1 MIHITDPYKCCGCGA
16 CVSICPRQCI
26 VLKKDDTEG
35 FLYPEVDS
43 SLCCHCDACER
54 VCPML
59 NDNASLKPLYVIAC
73 RNDDKDVRISSS
85 SGGIFSSLAEHIIS
99 KGGVVF
105 GVRFSDDFG
114 KAIFCEISNTSDIS
128 LLRGS
133 KYMQAETT
141 NIYTLV
147 RERLHQKRLVLFSG
161 TPCQIRAL
169 RLYLG
174 QDAHSSLLYCVDIIC
189 HGVPSSEVWRRY
201 LHNVIGN
208 KIPSYVSFR
217 DKTTGWKNF
226 SMVIKTPTEVY
237 SCVHRDDLYMQSFLR
252 NVNLRPSCYNC
263 QTKNGRSGADLTIGD
278 FWGIPSEADDD
289 KGISQVLVMT
299 NHGEALLN
307 KTQVRGTCHSESYV
321 QQHNTA
327 YYTSIGEPSRR
338 RYFWRLYKKDFTKA
352 IKCSTEYQSPIQHVK
367 SYIRNLLFNNL
378 L

>member
-73 RNDDKDVRISSS
+73 RNEDKDVRISSS

-147 RERLHQKRLVLFSG
+147 RERLHQERLVLFSG

-208 KIPSYVSFR
+208 QIPSHVSFR

-226 SMVIKTPTEVY
+226 SMVIKTPTEAY

-278 FWGIPSEADDD
+278 FWGIPSGTDDD
-289 KGISQVLVMT
+289 SGVSQVPVMT
-299 NHGEALLN
+299 NHGELLLN
-307 KTQVRGTCHSESYV
+307 DVHIYAHTYPICIV
-321 QQHNTA
+321 QKYNPA
-327 YYTSIGEPSRR
+327 YFSSVAEPTRR
-338 RYFWRLYKKDFTKA
+338 RYFWKYYHTNLVKA
-352 IKCSTEYQSPIQHVK
+352 VKCSTEHTF
-367 SYIRNLLFNNL
+367 LFSRL
-378 L
+378 KHMIKTILWHKH

>member
-43 SLCCHCDACER
+43 SLCCHCDACEH

-73 RNDDKDVRISSS
+73 RNEDKDVRISSS

-147 RERLHQKRLVLFSG
+147 RERLHQERLVLFSG

-208 KIPSYVSFR
+208 QIPSYVSFR

-226 SMVIKTPTEVY
+226 SMVIKTPTEAY

-278 FWGIPSEADDD
+278 FWGIPSGTDDD
-289 KGISQVLVMT
+289 SGVSQVLVMT
-299 NHGEALLN
+299 NHGELLLN
-307 KTQVRGTCHSESYV
+307 DVHIYAHTYPICIV
-321 QQHNTA
+321 QKYNPA
-327 YYTSIGEPSRR
+327 YFSSVAEPTRR
-338 RYFWRLYKKDFTKA
+338 RYFWKYYHTNLVKA
-352 IKCSTEYQSPIQHVK
+352 VKCSTEHTF
-367 SYIRNLLFNNL
+367 LFSRL
-378 L
+378 KHMIKTILWHKH

>member
-73 RNDDKDVRISSS
+73 RNEDKDVRISSS

-147 RERLHQKRLVLFSG
+147 RERLHQERLVLFSG

-208 KIPSYVSFR
+208 QIPSHVSFR

-226 SMVIKTPTEVY
+226 SMVIKTPTEAY
-237 SCVHRDDLYMQSFLR
+237 SCVHRDDLYMQSFIR

-278 FWGIPSEADDD
+278 FWGIPSGTDDD
-289 KGISQVLVMT
+289 SGVSQVLVMT
-299 NHGEALLN
+299 NHGELLLN
-307 KTQVRGTCHSESYV
+307 DVHIYAHTYPICIV
-321 QQHNTA
+321 QKYNPA
-327 YYTSIGEPSRR
+327 YFSSVAEPTRR
-338 RYFWRLYKKDFTKA
+338 RYFWKYYHTNLVKA
-352 IKCSTEYQSPIQHVK
+352 VKCSTEHTF
-367 SYIRNLLFNNL
+367 LFSRL
-378 L
+378 KHMIKTILWHKH

>member
-73 RNDDKDVRISSS
+73 RNEDKDVRISSS

-147 RERLHQKRLVLFSG
+147 RERLHQERLVLFSG

-208 KIPSYVSFR
+208 QIPSYVSFR

-226 SMVIKTPTEVY
+226 SMVIKTPTEAY

-278 FWGIPSEADDD
+278 FWGIPSDTDDD
-289 KGISQVLVMT
+289 SGVSQVLVMT
-299 NHGEALLN
+299 DHGELLLN
-307 KTQVRGTCHSESYV
+307 NVHIYAHTYPICIV
-321 QQHNTA
+321 QKYNPA
-327 YYTSIGEPSRR
+327 YFSSVAEPTRR
-338 RYFWRLYKKDFTKA
+338 RYFWKYYHTNLVKA
-352 IKCSTEYQSPIQHVK
+352 VKRSTEHTF
-367 SYIRNLLFNNL
+367 LFSRL
-378 L
+378 KHMIKTFLWHKH

>member
-35 FLYPEVDS
+35 FLYPEIDS

-73 RNDDKDVRISSS
+73 RNEDKDVRISSS

-133 KYMQAETT
+133 KYMQAETN
-141 NIYTLV
+141 NIYSLV
-147 RERLHQKRLVLFSG
+147 RERLHQERLVLFSG

-189 HGVPSSEVWRRY
+189 HGIPSSEVWRRY
-201 LHNVIGN
+201 LHNVTGN
-208 KIPSYVSFR
+208 QIPSYVSFR
-217 DKTTGWKNF
+217 DKTTGLKIF

-299 NHGEALLN
+299 NHGELLLN
-307 KTQVRGTCHSESYV
+307 DVHIYAHTYPICIV
-321 QQHNTA
+321 QKYNPA
-327 YYTSIGEPSRR
+327 YFSSVAEPTRR
-338 RYFWRLYKKDFTKA
+338 RYFWKYYHTNLVKA
-352 IKCSTEYQSPIQHVK
+352 VKCSTEHTF
-367 SYIRNLLFNNL
+367 LFSRL
-378 L
+378 KHMIKTFLWHKH

>member
-73 RNDDKDVRISSS
+73 RNEDKDVRISSS

-141 NIYTLV
+141 NIYSLV
-147 RERLHQKRLVLFSG
+147 RERLHQERLVLFSG

-201 LHNVIGN
+201 LHNEIGN
-208 KIPSYVSFR
+208 QIPSHVSFR

-226 SMVIKTPTEVY
+226 SMVIKTPTEAY

-299 NHGEALLN
+299 NHGELLLN
-307 KTQVRGTCHSESYV
+307 DVHSMHTRIRYV
-321 QQHNTA
+321 LCKNIILPTF
-327 YYTSIGEPSRR
+327 P
-338 RYFWRLYKKDFTKA
+338 
-352 IKCSTEYQSPIQHVK
+352 QSPNQLADDTFGSITTLISSKQSNAVPNIHFYSLV
-367 SYIRNLLFNNL
+367 
-378 L
+378 

>member
-1 MIHITDPYKCCGCGA
+1 MLRLWSMRKHLSATMYR
-16 CVSICPRQCI
+16 SQ
-26 VLKKDDTEG
+26 KDDTEG

-73 RNDDKDVRISSS
+73 RNEDKDVRISSS

-147 RERLHQKRLVLFSG
+147 RERLHQERLVLFSG

-208 KIPSYVSFR
+208 QIPSHVSFR

-226 SMVIKTPTEVY
+226 SMVIKTTTEAY

-278 FWGIPSEADDD
+278 FWGIPSGTDDD
-289 KGISQVLVMT
+289 SGVSQVLVMT
-299 NHGEALLN
+299 NHGELLLN
-307 KTQVRGTCHSESYV
+307 DVHIYAHTYPICIV
-321 QQHNTA
+321 QNIILPTF
-327 YYTSIGEPSRR
+327 P
-338 RYFWRLYKKDFTKA
+338 
-352 IKCSTEYQSPIQHVK
+352 QSPNQLADDTFGSITTLISSKLSNAAPNIHFYSLV
-367 SYIRNLLFNNL
+367 
-378 L
+378 

>member
-73 RNDDKDVRISSS
+73 RNEDKDVRISSS

-208 KIPSYVSFR
+208 QIPSYVSFR

-299 NHGEALLN
+299 NHGELLLN
-307 KTQVRGTCHSESYV
+307 DVHIYAHTYPICIV
-321 QQHNTA
+321 QKYNPA
-327 YYTSIGEPSRR
+327 YFSSVAEPTRR
-338 RYFWRLYKKDFTKA
+338 RYFWKYYHTNLVKA
-352 IKCSTEYQSPIQHVK
+352 VKCSTEHTF
-367 SYIRNLLFNNL
+367 LFSRL
-378 L
+378 KHM

>member
-73 RNDDKDVRISSS
+73 RNEDKDVRISSS

-147 RERLHQKRLVLFSG
+147 RERLHQERLVLFSG

-208 KIPSYVSFR
+208 QIPSHVSFR

-226 SMVIKTPTEVY
+226 SMVIETPTEAY

-278 FWGIPSEADDD
+278 FWGIPSGTDDD
-289 KGISQVLVMT
+289 SGVSQVLVMT
-299 NHGEALLN
+299 NHGELLLN
-307 KTQVRGTCHSESYV
+307 DVHIYAHTYPICIV
-321 QQHNTA
+321 QKYNPA
-327 YYTSIGEPSRR
+327 YFSSVAEPTRR
-338 RYFWRLYKKDFTKA
+338 RYFWKYYHTNLVKA
-352 IKCSTEYQSPIQHVK
+352 VKCSTEHTF
-367 SYIRNLLFNNL
+367 LFSRL
-378 L
+378 KHMIKTILWHKH

>member
-59 NDNASLKPLYVIAC
+59 NNNAPLKPLYVIAC
-73 RNDDKDVRISSS
+73 RNEDKDVRISSS

-147 RERLHQKRLVLFSG
+147 RERLHQERLVLFSG

-208 KIPSYVSFR
+208 QIPSYVSFR

-226 SMVIKTPTEVY
+226 SMVIKTPTEAY

-278 FWGIPSEADDD
+278 FWGIPSGTDDD
-289 KGISQVLVMT
+289 SGVSQVLVMT
-299 NHGEALLN
+299 NHGELLLN
-307 KTQVRGTCHSESYV
+307 DVHIYAHTYPICIV
-321 QQHNTA
+321 QKYNPA
-327 YYTSIGEPSRR
+327 YFSSVVEPTRR
-338 RYFWRLYKKDFTKA
+338 RYFWKYYHTNLVKA
-352 IKCSTEYQSPIQHVK
+352 VKCSTEHTF
-367 SYIRNLLFNNL
+367 LFSRL
-378 L
+378 KHMIKTILWHKH

>member
-43 SLCCHCDACER
+43 SLCCHCDACES

-73 RNDDKDVRISSS
+73 RNEDKDVRISSS

-147 RERLHQKRLVLFSG
+147 RERLHQERLVLFSG

-208 KIPSYVSFR
+208 QIPSHVSFR

-226 SMVIKTPTEVY
+226 SMVIKTPTEAY

-278 FWGIPSEADDD
+278 FWGIPSGTDDD
-289 KGISQVLVMT
+289 SGVSQVLVMT
-299 NHGEALLN
+299 NHGKLLLN
-307 KTQVRGTCHSESYV
+307 DVHIYAHTYPICIV
-321 QQHNTA
+321 QKYNPA
-327 YYTSIGEPSRR
+327 YFSSVAEPTRR
-338 RYFWRLYKKDFTKA
+338 RYFWKYYHTNLVKA
-352 IKCSTEYQSPIQHVK
+352 VKCSTEHTF
-367 SYIRNLLFNNL
+367 LFSRL
-378 L
+378 KHMIKTILWHKH

>member
-73 RNDDKDVRISSS
+73 RNEDKDVRISSS

-147 RERLHQKRLVLFSG
+147 RERLHQERLVLFSG

-208 KIPSYVSFR
+208 QIPSHVSFR

-226 SMVIKTPTEVY
+226 SMVIKTPTEAY

-278 FWGIPSEADDD
+278 FWGIPSGTDDD
-289 KGISQVLVMT
+289 SGVSQVLVMT
-299 NHGEALLN
+299 NHGKLLLN
-307 KTQVRGTCHSESYV
+307 DVHIYAHTYPICIV
-321 QQHNTA
+321 QKYNPA
-327 YYTSIGEPSRR
+327 YFSSVAEPTRR
-338 RYFWRLYKKDFTKA
+338 RYFWKYYHTNLVKA
-352 IKCSTEYQSPIQHVK
+352 VKCSTEHTF
-367 SYIRNLLFNNL
+367 LFSRL
-378 L
+378 KHMIKTILWHKH

>member
-73 RNDDKDVRISSS
+73 RNEDKDVRISSS

-147 RERLHQKRLVLFSG
+147 RERLHQERLVLFSG

-208 KIPSYVSFR
+208 QIPSHVSFR

-226 SMVIKTPTEVY
+226 SMVIKTPTEAY

-278 FWGIPSEADDD
+278 FWGIPSGTDDD
-289 KGISQVLVMT
+289 SGVSQVLVMT
-299 NHGEALLN
+299 NHGELLLN
-307 KTQVRGTCHSESYV
+307 DVHIYAHTYPICIV
-321 QQHNTA
+321 QKYNPA
-327 YYTSIGEPSRR
+327 YFSSVAEPTRR
-338 RYFWRLYKKDFTKA
+338 RYFWKYYHTNLVKA
-352 IKCSTEYQSPIQHVK
+352 VKCSTEHTF
-367 SYIRNLLFNNL
+367 LFSRL
-378 L
+378 KHMIKTFLWHKH

>member
-73 RNDDKDVRISSS
+73 RNEDKDVRISSS

-147 RERLHQKRLVLFSG
+147 RERLHQERLVLFSG

-201 LHNVIGN
+201 LHNVIGDQ
-208 KIPSYVSFR
+208 IPSHVSFR

-226 SMVIKTPTEVY
+226 SMVIKTPTEAY

-278 FWGIPSEADDD
+278 FWGIPSGTDDD
-289 KGISQVLVMT
+289 SGVSQVLVMT
-299 NHGEALLN
+299 NHGELLLN
-307 KTQVRGTCHSESYV
+307 DVHIYAHTYPICIV
-321 QQHNTA
+321 QKYNPA
-327 YYTSIGEPSRR
+327 YFSSVAEPTRR
-338 RYFWRLYKKDFTKA
+338 RYFWKYYHTNLVKA
-352 IKCSTEYQSPIQHVK
+352 VKCSTEHTF
-367 SYIRNLLFNNL
+367 LFSRL
-378 L
+378 KHMIKTILWHKH